1 MESQQSRAAG
11 RTQIGGWLRGA
22 ASRGR
27 VTYRGEGEWAAYF
40 GEVVFTLKVTE
51 QVLIDEEVVD
61 RAIERLE
68 REGYPDLG
76 GSVKVTEAWARGI
89 DVAQ

>member
-1 MESQQSRAAG
+1 MGSQQSRAAG
-11 RTQIGGWLRGA
+11 RAQIGGWLHNA

-61 RAIERLE
+61 RAIERLK
-68 REGYPDLG
+68 REDYPDRG
-76 GSVKVTEAWARGI
+76 GTVKVTEAWAKG
-89 DVAQ
+89 VE